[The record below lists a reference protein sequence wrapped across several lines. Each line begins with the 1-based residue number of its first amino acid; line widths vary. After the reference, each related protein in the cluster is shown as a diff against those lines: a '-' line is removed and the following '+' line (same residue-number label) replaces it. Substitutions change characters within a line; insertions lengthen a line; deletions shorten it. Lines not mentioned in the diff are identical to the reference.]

1 MRVTKLTLYATTL
14 SKTTQVQTVNLHLSR
29 LLAVLSHNPI
39 SSFEVEQAAKKLRNG
54 KAVGPDGIPNEFLK
68 HSPPIFYSTFAQ
80 LTNQSF
86 ERHEHVP
93 SFTEGFLTPLQKPGK
108 PRGPLKSLR
117 PLCLLNGTRKILS
130 LDAFKDKFLSTQ
142 NLAKCTQAWP

>member
-1 MRVTKLTLYATTL
+1 M
-14 SKTTQVQTVNLHLSR
+14 
-29 LLAVLSHNPI
+29 
-39 SSFEVEQAAKKLRNG
+39 EQAAKKLRNG

-108 PRGPLKSLR
+108 PHGPLKSLR

-130 LDAFKDKFLSTQ
+130 MIVLRRIQRQVSQYTGPWQNAYKPGHSCANIVWTQ
-142 NLAKCTQAWP
+142 RILVSVVKEKRWSLHKMGIVFCIRYY

>member
-1 MRVTKLTLYATTL
+1 MEICCIV
-14 SKTTQVQTVNLHLSR
+14 
-29 LLAVLSHNPI
+29 I
-39 SSFEVEQAAKKLRNG
+39 SQLFRHYNIGSAEGSA
-54 KAVGPDGIPNEFLK
+54 NEFLK
-68 HSPPIFYSTFAQ
+68 QSPPIFYSTFAQ

-86 ERHEHVP
+86 ERHEYVP

-130 LDAFKDKFLSTQ
+130 MIVFRRIQRQFSQYTGPSDLGEMLTSLSIAVQ
-142 NLAKCTQAWP
+142 ILFGHNRIRGVHCHDRCVPR